1 MKEKSIL
8 LVSDELNLLRTLR
21 RNLIS
26 RGYEVSVALDDKEAS
41 HFISSLDTSLFIIC
55 LDFETVE
62 LNGLEIIREIREKS
76 EAPIIVIS
84 AVGSENLK
92 IEALDFGADDY
103 LVIPF
108 GMEEFLARVRS
119 ALRRWSSQMADHQI
133 EENIMIFGK
142 LHIYTNIHQ
151 VNVDGKKIH
160 FTPLEYDL
168 LYFLAQNRGRVVT
181 HRELLRKIWGPE
193 YGDERE
199 YLRVFISQIRK
210 KIEIDPASPVHIV
223 TEPRIGYRFGSDD
236 YLK

>member
-1 MKEKSIL
+1 MNEKSIL
-8 LVSDELNLLRTLR
+8 LISDELNLLRTLR

-26 RGYEVSVALDDKEAS
+26 RGYEVSVALDDKEAA
-41 HFISSLDTSLFIIC
+41 HFISSLETSLYIIS

-62 LNGLEIIREIREKS
+62 INGLDIVQKIRGKS

-92 IEALDFGADDY
+92 IDALDFGADDY

-119 ALRRWSSQMADHQI
+119 ALRRWSSQSADHQN
-133 EENIMIFGK
+133 EDKIMIFGK
-142 LHIYTNIHQ
+142 LHIDTNFHK
-151 VNVDGKKIH
+151 VKVDGESTH
-160 FTPLEYDL
+160 LTPLEYDL
-168 LYFLAQNRGRVVT
+168 LYFLAKNRGRVVT

-210 KIEIDPASPVHIV
+210 KIEINPASPVHIV
-223 TEPRIGYRFGSDD
+223 TEPRIGYRFGSDN
-236 YLK
+236 